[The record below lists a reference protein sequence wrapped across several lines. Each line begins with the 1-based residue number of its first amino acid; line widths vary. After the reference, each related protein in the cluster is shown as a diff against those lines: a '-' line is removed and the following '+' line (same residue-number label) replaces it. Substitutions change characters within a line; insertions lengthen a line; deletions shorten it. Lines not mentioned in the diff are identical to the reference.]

1 MTRPSTSSRPVTA
14 SGRPTTARP
23 DTSDAYFDDRAA
35 QYTYSQD
42 GDDVLYEE
50 EEDESDAEGVFA
62 FARPPTGTSAN
73 VHSLSSHATVPPPD
87 PLLSPSVAYPPRTF
101 DPVNE
106 QTAQYPTA
114 GPSTVHT
121 RHAFQYPQSPV
132 ESPPST
138 TSQPDDDPYRLRRM
152 PPQTSSR
159 GSGTTGRRSG
169 VSSAISSRE
178 VHVALPT
185 TRETID
191 EELAAESKDGAHKMR
206 PPSSSTSFP
215 TLDSRDGSIKME
227 FDFDAIDEE
236 DSPYAEVRAAVS
248 NIDDPE
254 MPCLTLRMW
263 IIGLFL
269 TLTTAA
275 ANVFFVFR
283 QPAPSILPSMLL
295 LIAHP
300 IGKFLAFSLPITPY
314 RTPAIRLPFTSRMLG
329 PYQFSLNPGPWNIK
343 EHALVYMMSNVATS
357 YPYALFTV
365 VVAEFNYGDKLGY
378 GFAATLVLATQMTGF
393 GLAGMSRKFL
403 VWPASMLWPQ
413 NLVTCTILNTF
424 HAEEDSDRG
433 GLTRYRYF
441 VYVGIA
447 AFCFFFLPGY
457 LFTALSIFNWVCW
470 IAPNNTVINQI
481 FGVYNGLGMSVL
493 TFDWTEITW
502 ISNPLV
508 TPWWAQMHTFFGF
521 VCFYWILAPAMY
533 YANVWHLAYFPML
546 TNSPYD
552 RFGNPYDVSR
562 VLRPDDTFD
571 VDAFNAYSQLYLP
584 TSYAITYLVA
594 FALSSCIV
602 VHTAL
607 YYGQAV
613 WRVLRK
619 GDVEKDDIHAK
630 LMRAYPEVPNWWY
643 AAVFVTFLGLS
654 IVASEVWH
662 TGLPVWAILLAILLV
677 LLYVI
682 PAGYIYALTN
692 QTLTT
697 NLMAQIVPGVLLP
710 GKPIANMI
718 FKSYV
723 IQSLSECTSFVMDLK
738 LGHYIKV
745 PPRATF
751 MVQITATALAGF
763 VQVGVK
769 QAMFDHIKGICTPDQ
784 KSDLT
789 CPHNQVYYTASAVW
803 GLIGPSRQFGS
814 GSIYHPELYALIV
827 GAFLPLPFWYYQR
840 RWPNA
845 WNKWISTPVI
855 LNSVQFIPPATGI
868 NYSSWFVTGF
878 VFQYVIR
885 KKNFAWW
892 SKFNYVTAAALD
904 SGTLVCLLFIFFV
917 LQIPKGGLA
926 VNWWGN
932 SIWQNTDDFRQV
944 SLLTVPSGGL
954 PNTNLS

>member
-1 MTRPSTSSRPVTA
+1 MTA

-23 DTSDAYFDDRAA
+23 DSSDGYFDEHGP
-35 QYTYSQD
+35 QYTYSQEY
-42 GDDVLYEE
+42 DDIYEE
-50 EEDESDAEGVFA
+50 EEEESDAEDVFA

-73 VHSLSSHATVPPPD
+73 VKSVNSHSSVPQAPVASPPP
-87 PLLSPSVAYPPRTF
+87 LAYPPRTF
-101 DPVNE
+101 DPASPQIPHDTN
-106 QTAQYPTA
+106 YPTA
-114 GPSTVHT
+114 GPSTIHP
-121 RHAFQYPQSPV
+121 RHAYPYPQSPV

-138 TSQPDDDPYRLRRM
+138 TSQPDDDPYRMRRIG
-152 PPQTSSR
+152 PPASSR
-159 GSGTTGRRSG
+159 GSNTTGRRSG

-178 VHVALPT
+178 VHVSLPT
-185 TRETID
+185 TREAID
-191 EELAAESKDGAHKMR
+191 EELATDTKDGAGQKTR

-215 TLDSRDGSIKME
+215 TMDSREGSIKME

-236 DSPYAEVRAAVS
+236 DSPFPEVRAAVS

-254 MPCLTLRMW
+254 MPALTLRMW
-263 IIGLFL
+263 LIGLVL

-283 QPAPSILPSMLL
+283 QPAPTIVPTMLL

-300 IGKFLAFSLPITPY
+300 IGKFLAFTLPITPY
-314 RTPAIRLPFTSRMLG
+314 RTPSIPIPFTGRRLG

-343 EHALVYMMSNVATS
+343 EHALVYMMSNVAIT

-365 VVAEFNYGDKLGY
+365 VVAEFNYGSKLGY

-393 GLAGMSRKFL
+393 GLAGLVRKFL
-403 VWPASMLWPQ
+403 VWPASMLWPA

-424 HAEEDSDRG
+424 HAEEDNDRG
-433 GLTRYRYF
+433 GMTRYRYF
-441 VYVGIA
+441 VYVTVG
-447 AFCFFFLPGY
+447 AFFWFFVPGY
-457 LFTALSIFNWVCW
+457 LFTALSIFNWICW
-470 IAPNNTVINQI
+470 IAPQNIVINQL
-481 FGVYNGLGMSVL
+481 FGVYNGLGLSVL
-493 TFDWTEITW
+493 TFDWTEIIW
-502 ISNPLV
+502 INNPLV

-521 VCFYWILAPAMY
+521 VCFYWILAPIMY
-533 YANVWHLAYFPML
+533 YTNVWSLAHFPILANV
-546 TNSPYD
+546 PYD
-552 RFGNPYDVSR
+552 KFGKPYDITR

-571 VDAFNAYSQLYLP
+571 VDAFLAYSPLYLP
-584 TSYAITYLVA
+584 ASYAITYCVA

-607 YYGQAV
+607 YYGSAV

-619 GDVEKDDIHAK
+619 GEVEKDDIHAK

-643 AAVFVTFLGLS
+643 AAVFVTFFCLS

-662 TGLPVWAILLAILLV
+662 TGLPVWAILLAIVMV
-677 LLYVI
+677 LLYII

-692 QTLTT
+692 QSLTT
-697 NLMAQIVPGVLLP
+697 NLLAQVVPGVLLP

-751 MVQITATALAGF
+751 MVQITATVLAGF

-769 QAMFDHIKGICTPDQ
+769 QAMFDHIPDICQPNQ
-784 KSDLT
+784 KSSLT

-827 GAFLPLPFWYYQR
+827 GAILPLPFWYYQR
-840 RWPNA
+840 RWPNT
-845 WNKWISTPVI
+845 WNKWISTPVV

-878 VFQYVIR
+878 IFQYFVR
-885 KKNFAWW
+885 RKNFAWW

-904 SGTLVCLLFIFFV
+904 TGTLVCLLFIFFT
-917 LQIPKGGLA
+917 LQVPKGG
-926 VNWWGN
+926 VSIEWWGN
-932 SIWQNTDDFRQV
+932 QVWKNTFDFQHV
-944 SLLTVPSGGL
+944 PLLSTPDTGL
-954 PNTNLS
+954 PGS